1 MRPLGRGGFGAEL
14 AFRMEMHQ
22 VRYFLAVSDELNF
35 TRAAEKCHVAQ
46 PSLTRAIKQLEDE
59 LGGRLFHRDQSG
71 TVLTELGHAMRPYLA
86 EVARQS
92 AQAKDAAAAYVSL
105 KHTPLKLGVMCTI
118 GPSNLV
124 GLISGLQDEQPDIE
138 LQIADSDA
146 KTLYQRL
153 IGGELEA
160 AICCL
165 PETVDDRLHL
175 MPLFREQFMIA
186 LAKRHRLANRN
197 AVRAADLNGERY
209 LNRANCEYAN
219 IARDVFT
226 EAGTKVQ
233 RVYRSE
239 RDDWILAMVE
249 AGLGFG
255 FMPQHCIPDRADI
268 VVRPLIEPEIWREI
282 SLVTVRGRPHSPA
295 LGVLV
300 HQAMQ
305 TKWMGAEAIAV
316 QRMRAEPE
324 LMA

>member
-1 MRPLGRGGFGAEL
+1 
-14 AFRMEMHQ
+14 MEMHQ
-22 VRYFLAVSDELNF
+22 VRYFLAVCEELNF

-59 LGGRLFHRDQSG
+59 LGGRLFHREHSG
-71 TVLTELGHAMRPYLA
+71 TQLTELGRAMKPYLL

-92 AQAKDAAAAYVSL
+92 AQAKDAAVAYASL
-105 KHTPLKLGVMCTI
+105 KRTPLKLGIMCTI
-118 GPSNLV
+118 GPGNLV
-124 GLISGLQDEQPDIE
+124 GLISGIDDDHPDIE

-146 KTLYQRL
+146 ATLYKRL
-153 IGGELEA
+153 IDGEIEA
-160 AICCL
+160 AIGCF
-165 PETVDDRLHL
+165 PEAADERLHL

-186 LAKRHRLANRN
+186 LAKRHPLASRN
-197 AVRAADLNGERY
+197 AIRAADLDGERY
-209 LNRANCEYAN
+209 LNRANCEYVN
-219 IARDVFT
+219 VARDIFAG
-226 EAGTKVQ
+226 AGTKVR

-255 FMPQHCIPDRADI
+255 FIPQYCIPDRPDL

-300 HQAMQ
+300 QQAMH
-305 TKWMGAEAIAV
+305 TKWMGADALAV
-316 QRMRAEPE
+316 QRIRAEPE
-324 LMA
+324 LTD

>member
-1 MRPLGRGGFGAEL
+1 
-14 AFRMEMHQ
+14 MEMHQ
-22 VRYFLAVSDELNF
+22 VRYFLAVSEELNF

-59 LGGRLFHRDQSG
+59 LGGRLFHREHSG
-71 TVLTELGHAMRPYLA
+71 ARLTELGRAMMPYLS

-92 AQAKDAAAAYVSL
+92 AEAKEAATAFASL
-105 KHTPLKLGVMCTI
+105 ERTPLKLGVMCTI
-118 GPSNLV
+118 GPGNLV
-124 GLISGLQDEQPDIE
+124 GLVSGINDDHPDIE

-146 KTLYQRL
+146 ATLHRRL
-153 IGGELEA
+153 IDGEIEA
-160 AICCL
+160 AIACF
-165 PETVDDRLHL
+165 PETADERLHL

-186 LAKRHRLANRN
+186 LPRRHPLATRN

-209 LNRANCEYAN
+209 LNRANCEYVN
-219 IARDVFT
+219 IARELFA
-226 EAGTKVQ
+226 EAGTKVL

-239 RDDWILAMVE
+239 RDDWILAMVA

-255 FMPQHCIPDRADI
+255 FMPQYCIPERSDI
-268 VVRPLIEPEIWREI
+268 VIRPLIEPEIWREI
-282 SLVTVRGRPHSPA
+282 AFVTVRGRPHSPA

-305 TKWMGAEAIAV
+305 AKWLGADAIAV

-324 LMA
+324 

>member
-1 MRPLGRGGFGAEL
+1 
-14 AFRMEMHQ
+14 MEMHQ
-22 VRYFLAVSDELNF
+22 VRYFLAVCDELNF

-71 TVLTELGHAMRPYLA
+71 TVLTELGRTMRPYLV

-92 AQAKDAAAAYVSL
+92 AQAKDAAAAYASL
-105 KHTPLKLGVMCTI
+105 KHTPLKLGIMCTI
-118 GPSNLV
+118 GPGNLV
-124 GLISGLQDEQPDIE
+124 DLISGLQQEQPDID
-138 LQIADSDA
+138 LQIVDSNA
-146 KTLYQRL
+146 ATLYQRL

-165 PETVDDRLHL
+165 PENADDRLHQ

-186 LAKRHRLANRN
+186 LGNDHRLASRN
-197 AVRAADLNGERY
+197 AIRVRDLDGERY
-209 LNRANCEYAN
+209 LNRVNCEYAN
-219 IARDVFT
+219 VAKNIFA
-226 EAGTKVQ
+226 EAGTKVE

-255 FMPQHCIPDRADI
+255 FLPQYCIPSRAEI
-268 VVRPLIEPEIWREI
+268 VVRPLVEPEIWREV

-305 TKWMGAEAIAV
+305 AKWMGADALAV

-324 LMA
+324 IAD

>member
-1 MRPLGRGGFGAEL
+1 
-14 AFRMEMHQ
+14 MEMHQ
-22 VRYFLAVSDELNF
+22 VRYFLAVCEELNF

-46 PSLTRAIKQLEDE
+46 PSLTRAVKQLEDE

-71 TVLTELGHAMRPYLA
+71 TVLTELGRAMRPYLA

-92 AQAKDAAAAYVSL
+92 AQAKDAAAAYASL
-105 KHTPLKLGVMCTI
+105 QHTPLKLGIMCTI
-118 GPSNLV
+118 GPGNLV
-124 GLISGLQDEQPDIE
+124 ELISGLQDRQPDIE

-146 KTLYQRL
+146 TTLYRRL
-153 IGGELEA
+153 IDGELEA

-165 PETVDDRLHL
+165 PETEDDRLHL

-186 LAKRHRLANRN
+186 LGKRHHLANRN
-197 AVRAADLNGERY
+197 AIRASELNGERY
-209 LNRANCEYAN
+209 LNRANCEYVN
-219 IARDVFT
+219 IARNLFAD
-226 EAGTKVQ
+226 EGTKVN

-255 FMPQHCIPDRADI
+255 FLPQYCIPDRADLVI
-268 VVRPLIEPEIWREI
+268 RPLIDPEIWREI

-305 TKWMGAEAIAV
+305 TKWMGSEAIAV
-316 QRMRAEPE
+316 QRIRAEPA
-324 LMA
+324 MSG

>member
-1 MRPLGRGGFGAEL
+1 
-14 AFRMEMHQ
+14 MEMHQ
-22 VRYFLAVSDELNF
+22 VRYFLAVCDELNF

-59 LGGRLFHRDQSG
+59 LGGRLFHRDQSR
-71 TVLTELGHAMRPYLA
+71 TVVTELGQAMRPYLT

-92 AQAKDAAAAYVSL
+92 AQAKDAAAAYASL
-105 KHTPLKLGVMCTI
+105 KHTPLKLGIMCTI
-118 GPSNLV
+118 GPGNLV
-124 GLISGLQDEQPDIE
+124 GLITGLQDEQPDIE

-146 KTLYQRL
+146 TTLYQRL

-186 LAKRHRLANRN
+186 LAKRHRLASRN
-197 AVRAADLNGERY
+197 AIRAADLNGERY
-209 LNRANCEYAN
+209 LNRANCEYVN
-219 IARDVFT
+219 IARDLFA
-226 EAGTKVQ
+226 EAGTKTK

-255 FMPQHCIPDRADI
+255 FLPQYCIPGETDLVI
-268 VVRPLIEPEIWREI
+268 RPLVEPEIWREI

-324 LMA
+324 LTGGPSACRA